1 LSSLKR
7 QGAPRGTPQQ
17 TTRLRFI
24 WRPPYDRVVQK
35 SSLWRPIRAKSCMA
49 GAIRRRIG
57 RRKTKEGKHEG
68 EKVARRWSGRAGET
82 KQARGRPTSE
92 RESKRG
98 IGSRSS
104 LARAAAFPPAAVG
117 SCRLPARSRSMQ
129 PCPLPPQEQLPP
141 LVKFREEQPP
151 ANRGHLPIG
160 AGLQERGE
168 QETERGIWERVAA
181 ALRREE
187 LERYE
192 DVRGTWAAGGLG
204 QTTSYSSS
212 VLFSFF
218 LFCFSS
224 PFTAQSCCFKFSL
237 NC

>member
-1 LSSLKR
+1 MER
-7 QGAPRGTPQQ
+7 ARG
-17 TTRLRFI
+17 RN
-24 WRPPYDRVVQK
+24 
-35 SSLWRPIRAKSCMA
+35 
-49 GAIRRRIG
+49 
-57 RRKTKEGKHEG
+57 
-68 EKVARRWSGRAGET
+68 RAG
-82 KQARGRPTSE
+82 RGRPTSE

-224 PFTAQSCCFKFSL
+224 PFTALSCCFKFSL

>member
-1 LSSLKR
+1 
-7 QGAPRGTPQQ
+7 
-17 TTRLRFI
+17 
-24 WRPPYDRVVQK
+24 
-35 SSLWRPIRAKSCMA
+35 MA
-49 GAIRRRIG
+49 GAIRGRIG

-151 ANRGHLPIG
+151 ANRRWPAGERDLGESCGG
-160 AGLQERGE
+160 AE
-168 QETERGIWERVAA
+168 ERGI
-181 ALRREE
+181 REI
-187 LERYE
+187 
-192 DVRGTWAAGGLG
+192 
-204 QTTSYSSS
+204 
-212 VLFSFF
+212 
-218 LFCFSS
+218 
-224 PFTAQSCCFKFSL
+224 
-237 NC
+237 

>member
-1 LSSLKR
+1 MSSLKR

-49 GAIRRRIG
+49 GAIRGRIG

-82 KQARGRPTSE
+82 EQARGRPTSE

-104 LARAAAFPPAAVG
+104 LARAAAFPPLPWEVAAYPPAADPCSRVLFPLKN
-117 SCRLPARSRSMQ
+117 SFPLWSSFARSSRLRTAATSQ
-129 PCPLPPQEQLPP
+129 SALTYR
-141 LVKFREEQPP
+141 REGSKRRREGFG
-151 ANRGHLPIG
+151 R
-160 AGLQERGE
+160 E
-168 QETERGIWERVAA
+168 
-181 ALRREE
+181 LRR
-187 LERYE
+187 R
-192 DVRGTWAAGGLG
+192 
-204 QTTSYSSS
+204 
-212 VLFSFF
+212 
-218 LFCFSS
+218 
-224 PFTAQSCCFKFSL
+224 
-237 NC
+237 